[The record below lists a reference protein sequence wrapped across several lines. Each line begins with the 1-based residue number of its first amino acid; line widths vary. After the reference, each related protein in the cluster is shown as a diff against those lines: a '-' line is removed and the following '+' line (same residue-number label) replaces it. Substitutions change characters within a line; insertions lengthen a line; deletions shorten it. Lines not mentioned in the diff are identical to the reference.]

1 MGTIYNATDY
11 ELNTVCNED
20 IDIEDIKLIVR
31 DRINTLLSDPN
42 LRFADISIKT
52 LTGDMETG
60 QVNLAQIS
68 VEPDNSKIF
77 IVDIHAKANASCSAE
92 LYGHLVN
99 CTGISYMDDKED
111 ESLNLFLGLGM
122 EDYETDIR
130 IVKPQ
135 SE

>member
-1 MGTIYNATDY
+1 MGTTYNATDY
-11 ELNTVCNED
+11 RLNTVCNEA
-20 IDIEDIKLIVR
+20 IDIEDIRFIVR
-31 DRINTLLSDPN
+31 DRINTILSDPN

-60 QVNLAQIS
+60 QVKLAQIS
-68 VEPDNSKIF
+68 VEPDNTKLF
-77 IVDIHAKANASCSAE
+77 ITDIHVKANASCSAE

-99 CTGISYMDDKED
+99 CTDISHMDDKED
-111 ESLNLFLGLGM
+111 ESLNIFLGLGM